1 MHVLLYGATGMIGR
15 GTLRECL
22 LAPDV
27 QRITAVVRKPT
38 GHKKQKL
45 REVVVPDVADS
56 TALRDE
62 LRTVDAC
69 FFCLGVSSL
78 GMSETAYTAVT
89 YDLTLAVARTL
100 SQANP
105 NATFIYVSGAGT
117 DSTERGRSMW
127 ARVKGRTEN
136 ELLRLP
142 FRGAYMFRPGAIIPL
157 HGIRSATTW
166 YNVMYAVL
174 RPILPVLRRVA
185 PNSVTTTEEVGRA
198 MLEVAR
204 NGYPSRVLEMA
215 DIRRAGAAR

>member
-1 MHVLLYGATGMIGR
+1 MIGR